1 MIKNR
6 VRKTAVTLG
15 MDRSHSVSE
24 RIRHVE
30 LARKAVQVRFDLLQ
44 EGPTPLT
51 VAHEVELGCK
61 RVN

>member
-6 VRKTAVTLG
+6 VRKTALLLAWTGRTPYQNGHVTWNWQG
-15 MDRSHSVSE
+15 
-24 RIRHVE
+24 
-30 LARKAVQVRFDLLQ
+30 KAVQVRFDLLQ

-61 RVN
+61 CVN